1 MSFFLSISADQGP
14 VPFPHAGTG
23 TVNTLVLA
31 LLSFIADLKPDTVI
45 FAMEEPEIAVPPH
58 TQRRIAQYL
67 LTKTTQAF
75 VTSHSPFVIEKFEPS
90 KTLLLSR
97 DGGMVSPQGIRR
109 NGPQRQRLQAIL
121 LLGAVRMHAGASSHR
136 R

>member
-45 FAMEEPEIAVPPH
+45 FAMEG
-58 TQRRIAQYL
+58 QRSQYL
-67 LTKTTQAF
+67 RTRSAE
-75 VTSHSPFVIEKFEPS
+75 SPN
-90 KTLLLSR
+90 TC
-97 DGGMVSPQGIRR
+97 
-109 NGPQRQRLQAIL
+109 
-121 LLGAVRMHAGASSHR
+121 
-136 R
+136 